1 MKKRLKEQYDE
12 LKLLKQRFDIEYNK
26 AIQTGDLK
34 YTKLLKKELEEK
46 RDLLRNELSKLEK
59 VKKMNT
65 DADRLRDSS
74 LYVRKWLVR
83 QPSVKE
89 ESITDWLLFDI
100 SENIKGVYYQAFTRH
115 EEARKT
121 GADWEWWFVFR
132 DFAMKLRIQAKKL
145 ILKQDNYPSLAHT
158 NRYGLQIEKLLKD
171 SIDENFIPLYAFYA
185 SHADVT
191 MCGKNI
197 LDEGV
202 YLAGG
207 KQIYQDFIV
216 NGKKTVNDS
225 EILQKSNPLSCVLG
239 CPMSLERGRF
249 LVDYFRR
256 YYPTDSQRDS
266 EETRNIRNND
276 EILGYHREI
285 PNYVTSFI
293 ENSSE
298 GLPDWWESEFRSSIG
313 NINALFV
320 YDARNKENNA

>member
-1 MKKRLKEQYDE
+1 MKQK
-12 LKLLKQRFDIEYNK
+12 FDIEYNK

-34 YTKLLKKELEEK
+34 YVKILKAELEEK
-46 RDLLRNELSKLEK
+46 TDLLRNELSELKK

-89 ESITDWLLFDI
+89 ESITDWLLFDV
-100 SENIKGVYYQAFTRH
+100 SEKIDGVYYSPFSRP

-132 DFAMKLRIQAKKL
+132 DFSIKLRVQAKRL
-145 ILKQDNYPSLAHT
+145 IVKKDNYSSLAYT
-158 NRYGLQIEKLLKD
+158 NRYGLQIEKLLNDAKN
-171 SIDENFIPLYAFYA
+171 ENFIPLYALYT
-185 SHADVT
+185 SHAEVT

-207 KQIYQDFIV
+207 KTLYREFIV
-216 NGKKTVNDS
+216 NGKKTVSDS
-225 EILQKSNPLSCVLG
+225 DILKKANPLSCLLG
-239 CPMSLERGRF
+239 CPISFERGKL
-249 LVDYFRR
+249 LVDYFKK
-256 YYPTDSQRDS
+256 YYTEDSSS
-266 EETRNIRNND
+266 EPKETQNIKNNNG
-276 EILGYHREI
+276 EILGYHKEP

-293 ENSSE
+293 QYSPE
-298 GLPDWWESEFRSSIG
+298 GLPDWWESEFRYYIE
-313 NINALFV
+313 NINALLV
-320 YDARNKENNA
+320 YDGRNK